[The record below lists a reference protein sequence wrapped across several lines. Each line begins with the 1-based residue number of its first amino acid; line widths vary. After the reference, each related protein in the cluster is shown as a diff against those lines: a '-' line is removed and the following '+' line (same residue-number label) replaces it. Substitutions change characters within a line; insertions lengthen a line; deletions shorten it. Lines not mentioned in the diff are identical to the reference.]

1 MNANFEKFISPAIER
16 QEIWR
21 VIVVGAI
28 WMALYLLL
36 SSLYF
41 LAAFGLGY
49 LENLDALREG
59 EFNTPPL
66 MIFLLSSFLFWILA
80 LLIPMWFFHRRG
92 LISLLGGLSRRFFV
106 HMGLGA
112 AGFFIFV
119 FLLGQLDRQE
129 ITLQENIDPTLWQIY
144 LLPGLFLLLIQ
155 VSAEELLFRGYLQQQ
170 IAARFRLAWLAI
182 IVPSLLFGMGHFTMK
197 LGLETGIMLVA
208 MTTLL
213 GLILAEVT
221 YRTGSLG
228 AAIGI
233 HFANNLGGMFIVSFQ
248 DFASGLALYRAAEYY
263 ENPELL
269 PEALRSQLIIF
280 VSLIALYYLFQLYR
294 SKRASE

>member
-92 LISLLGGLSRRFFV
+92 LISLLGGLSQRFFV

-144 LLPGLFLLLIQ
+144 LLPGLFLLPFVDVLH
-155 VSAEELLFRGYLQQQ
+155 L
-170 IAARFRLAWLAI
+170 
-182 IVPSLLFGMGHFTMK
+182 P
-197 LGLETGIMLVA
+197 
-208 MTTLL
+208 
-213 GLILAEVT
+213 
-221 YRTGSLG
+221 
-228 AAIGI
+228 
-233 HFANNLGGMFIVSFQ
+233 
-248 DFASGLALYRAAEYY
+248 LYRVEMV
-263 ENPELL
+263 LL
-269 PEALRSQLIIF
+269 HSHLFCS
-280 VSLIALYYLFQLYR
+280 VSYIDSARIANKSCCEQI
-294 SKRASE
+294 